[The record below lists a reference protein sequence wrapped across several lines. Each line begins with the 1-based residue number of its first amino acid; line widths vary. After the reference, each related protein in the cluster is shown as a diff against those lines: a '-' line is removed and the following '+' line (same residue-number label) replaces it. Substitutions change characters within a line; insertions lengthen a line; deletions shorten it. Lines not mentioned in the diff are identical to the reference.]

1 MRPINR
7 KTISRAGALMLVLIL
22 LFSFTASY
30 AAASFTKSKA
40 GVKYSKK
47 SYKLGAS
54 VTASQLKKAFG
65 KWSSHKTDNG
75 CTCGYATHKYTFKSK
90 GLVIETLQK
99 KKNST
104 KQQIITITASS
115 KKVPTIDGIK
125 VGSTVKSVTSKYGK
139 KYSKSGSKLLF
150 STGKYYLV
158 VYTKNNKVTKYK
170 FILDL

>member
-7 KTISRAGALMLVLIL
+7 KTITRASALLLVLML
-22 LFSFTASY
+22 LFSFTASF
-30 AAASFTKSKA
+30 AAGSFSKSKA
-40 GVKYSKK
+40 GIKYSKK
-47 SYKLGAS
+47 NYKLGATI
-54 VTASQLKKAFG
+54 TASQLKKAFG
-65 KWSSHKTDNG
+65 KYSRKTDNG

-104 KQQIITITASS
+104 KEQIITITSS

-125 VGSTVKSVTSKYGK
+125 VGSSFSSVKKKYGSKYK
-139 KYSKSGSKLLF
+139 KSGSKYLY
-150 STGKYYLV
+150 STGKYCLV
-158 VYTKNNKVTKYK
+158 IYTKSNKVTKFK